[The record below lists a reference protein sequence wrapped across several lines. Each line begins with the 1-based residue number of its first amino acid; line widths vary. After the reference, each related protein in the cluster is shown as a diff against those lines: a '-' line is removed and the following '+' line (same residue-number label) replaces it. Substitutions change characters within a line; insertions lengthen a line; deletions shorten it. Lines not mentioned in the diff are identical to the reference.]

1 MLMGSIQRVSSV
13 DGLNLINNETR
24 DDSKRCEDIKIGRKA
39 GYGGGALLYCDLTK
53 DRRLGRA
60 RGTGRREIRNATG
73 IVVIQNCGWSFPT
86 FEFVITMAFLTD

>member
-39 GYGGGALLYCDLTK
+39 GYYNS
-53 DRRLGRA
+53 RRMML
-60 RGTGRREIRNATG
+60 EI
-73 IVVIQNCGWSFPT
+73 
-86 FEFVITMAFLTD
+86 DK